1 MGFIGRIMLFPLF
14 ASRVNYYKNGVW
26 WFSKLFTRMIGEDRF
41 NVMRLERRIAS
52 AKFYYSRQ
60 QILYQIFVDF
70 PEIAHTIGI
79 YPKADASHGY
89 PHLQTYE
96 TFRDFQDNTINSD
109 GWFAMFVV
117 FVSLTFGS
125 WTLYVYIFPSYWTN
139 NRPIKNG
146 ADIRR
151 RMVDYMSSAV
161 AEETAGNKHL
171 EGMLTPHMFHAM
183 RSRFSQGYRA
193 PDDVRNVFM
202 STFNRKH
209 ALKEHYLTRVGESS
223 LMTSVM

>member
-1 MGFIGRIMLFPLF
+1 MLFPLF
-14 ASRVNYYKNGVW
+14 TSRVKYYKNGQW
-26 WFSKLFTRMIGEDRF
+26 WFTKLMTRMIGENRYDVLRI
-41 NVMRLERRIAS
+41 ERRIAL
-52 AKFYYSRQ
+52 AKMYYARQ
-60 QILYQIFVDF
+60 QILHQIFIDF

-79 YPKADASHGY
+79 YPKADASHGF
-89 PHLQTYE
+89 PHLTTYE

-117 FVSLTFGS
+117 FVSLTFSS
-125 WTLYVYIFPSYWTN
+125 WTLYVYIFPSYWIN

-146 ADIRR
+146 EEIRR

-161 AEETAGNKHL
+161 AEETFGNKHL

-183 RSRFSQGYRA
+183 RSRFSQGYKA

-202 STFNRKH
+202 TSFNRKH
-209 ALKEHYLTRVGESS
+209 AMKEHYMQRVGDSS
-223 LMTSVM
+223 TMTAAL